1 MSPEKHSREVDKVHF
16 SKAINIADLRE
27 IARRKLPRSVFGF
40 IDGGAHDERTLRDNE
55 ADLARLRFAPRVMV
69 DVSHRKQSVQILGES
84 LSSPMILGPTGLAGL
99 LWPEGDLHIARAS
112 AKTGVGFCQSTNS
125 NCSIE
130 QLAQHGRKDFW
141 FQLYIQKDRGLTEA
155 LIQRAWD
162 AGSRVLVVTVD
173 LPLQGPR
180 ERDVRNGFTV
190 PPRIGLDNIFDYAS
204 KLGWLMRLGTGPR
217 FTFGNLVAPGA
228 PTQKLVSLA
237 QHISAS
243 FDASVNWKDLDWLR
257 DRWQGRIAVKGILR
271 ADDAV
276 RAVSHGADAIMVS
289 NHGGRQLDGVPSAA
303 AALPAIVDAVDE
315 RISVLMDGGIRRGS
329 DIVKALALG
338 ADACLIGRAGLYGL
352 ASGGQAGVERA
363 IAILQKEIDITLA
376 LLGVPDIAGL
386 DRSALFDER

>member
-1 MSPEKHSREVDKVHF
+1 MHF
-16 SKAINIADLRE
+16 TQAINIADLRA

-55 ADLARLRFAPRVMV
+55 ADLASLRFAPRVMV
-69 DVSHRKQSVQILGES
+69 DVSQRKQAVEILGES

-99 LWPEGDLHIARAS
+99 LWPEGDLHIARATAS
-112 AKTGVGFCQSTNS
+112 ADVGFCQSTNS

-130 QLAQHGRKDFW
+130 QLAQRGRKDFW
-141 FQLYIQKDRGLTEA
+141 FQLYIQKDRGMTDA

-180 ERDVRNGFTV
+180 ERDIRNGFTV

-204 KLGWLMRLGTGPR
+204 KLGWLLRLASGPR
-217 FTFGNLVAPGA
+217 FTFGNLDNPEAPA
-228 PTQKLVSLA
+228 QKLVSLA

-243 FDASVNWKDLDWLR
+243 FDASVNWKDLEWLR
-257 DRWQGRIAVKGILR
+257 QRWQGRIAVKGILR

-276 RAVSHGADAIMVS
+276 RAMSHGADAVMVS

-303 AALPAIVDAVDE
+303 AALPAIVDAVNGKMQ
-315 RISVLMDGGIRRGS
+315 VLMDGGIRRGS

-352 ASGGQAGVERA
+352 ASGGQAGVEKA
-363 IAILQKEIDITLA
+363 IALLKKEIDITLA
-376 LLGVPDIAGL
+376 LLGVPDVADL
-386 DRSALFDER
+386 DRSALFEDR

>member
-1 MSPEKHSREVDKVHF
+1 MHF

-69 DVSHRKQSVQILGES
+69 DVSQRKQSVEILGER
-84 LSSPMILGPTGLAGL
+84 LTSPMILGPTGLAGL
-99 LWPEGDLHIARAS
+99 LWPAGDVHVARAT
-112 AKTGVGFCQSTNS
+112 ATMGVGFCQSTNS
-125 NCSIE
+125 NASIE
-130 QLAQHGRKDFW
+130 QLAAEGRPDFW
-141 FQLYIQKDRGLTEA
+141 FQLYIQKDRGLTDA

-173 LPLQGPR
+173 LPVQGPR
-180 ERDVRNGFTV
+180 ERDIRNGFTV
-190 PPRIGLDNIFDYAS
+190 PPRIGLDNVFDYAR
-204 KLGWLMRLGTGPR
+204 KLGWLWRLGTGPR
-217 FTFGNLVAPGA
+217 FTFGNLAAPGA
-228 PTQKLVSLA
+228 RSDKLMSLA

-243 FDASVNWKDLDWLR
+243 FDASVSWKDLDWLR
-257 DRWQGRIAVKGILR
+257 ERWPGKIAVKGILR

-276 RAVSHGADAIMVS
+276 RAMSQGADAVMVS

-303 AALPAIVDAVDE
+303 AALPAIVDAVNGK
-315 RISVLMDGGIRRGS
+315 ISVMMDGGIRRGS
-329 DIVKALALG
+329 DVVKALALG

-376 LLGVPDIAGL
+376 LLGVPDIADL
-386 DRSALFDER
+386 DRACLFDSV